1 MIENIF
7 NNFYCIID
15 EIVNKIS
22 EQFSEIQVKDITLNT
37 MTNFIISKLKDF
49 EIYKT
54 ISNFKIFKIILK
66 NKLNTEFNKFKY
78 FNPLIVNLSLI
89 CNNQYCR
96 IINNYNDTSILNT
109 IQKELKN
116 LEIKKW
122 LGVAE

>member
-78 FNPLIVNLSLI
+78 FNPLILQYKLI
-89 CNNQYCR
+89 HEK
-96 IINNYNDTSILNT
+96 NYIYFICSC
-109 IQKELKN
+109 
-116 LEIKKW
+116 
-122 LGVAE
+122 

>member
-54 ISNFKIFKIILK
+54 ISNFKIFKIIFLT
-66 NKLNTEFNKFKY
+66 LVFIRIIAFSFQPFWLEI
-78 FNPLIVNLSLI
+78 NPLYGTQNA
-89 CNNQYCR
+89 
-96 IINNYNDTSILNT
+96 
-109 IQKELKN
+109 QK
-116 LEIKKW
+116 
-122 LGVAE
+122 G